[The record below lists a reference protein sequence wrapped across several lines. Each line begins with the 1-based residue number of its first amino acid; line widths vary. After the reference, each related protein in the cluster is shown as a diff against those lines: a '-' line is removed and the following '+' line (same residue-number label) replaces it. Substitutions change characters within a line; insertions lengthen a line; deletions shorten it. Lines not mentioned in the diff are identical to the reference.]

1 MKKEDIKE
9 LIIKHSQKVETW
21 INPDGEGY
29 STDDRWMDS
38 DDINS
43 MTEAIFRLFVVS
55 GSLLCDCGYMAE
67 SGICTGCGLPKSND
81 R

>member
-43 MTEAIFRLFVVS
+43 MTEAIFRLFAVS
-55 GSLLCDCGYMAE
+55 GQLPNYPKKGDYCAVCG
-67 SGICTGCGLPKSND
+67 CTEFFND
-81 R
+81 EEE